1 MRLRP
6 VGAQPHKLGFA
17 EFIDIEQSIMTKPLL
32 IVGSDTGVGKTV
44 LTAAIAAYWL
54 TYRDRTVPSASL
66 GIYKPLQSGI
76 GDREFYT
83 QTFSLAQTLDK
94 ITPLYFE
101 TPIAPAIAAEKEGK
115 LIDLGLIWRQFQ
127 KLQQQKECLL
137 VESMGG
143 LGSPITN
150 EYIVAD
156 LARDWALE
164 TILVVPVRLGAISQ
178 AIANVALANSQKVKL
193 RGIVLS
199 CSQVYT
205 PEEIEDLAPPQMI
218 SRLASVPILGILP
231 YVQDLHNIS
240 QLADAASELDI
251 EKILI

>member
-1 MRLRP
+1 
-6 VGAQPHKLGFA
+6 
-17 EFIDIEQSIMTKPLL
+17 MTKPLL

-44 LTAAIAAYWL
+44 LTSALAAYWL
-54 TYRDRTVPSASL
+54 TYRDRTVPSSSL

-76 GDREFYT
+76 GDREFYH
-83 QTFSLAQTLDK
+83 QTFSLVQTLEE

-115 LIDLGLIWRQFQ
+115 TIDLGLIWQQFQ
-127 KLQQQKECLL
+127 NLQQQKECLL

-156 LARDWALE
+156 LARDWAMD

-178 AIANVALANSQKVKL
+178 AIANVALANLQKVRL

-199 CSQVYT
+199 CSQVCT
-205 PEEIEDLAPPQMI
+205 ATEIADLAPPEMI
-218 SRLASVPILGILP
+218 SRLASIPVLGILP
-231 YVQDLHNIS
+231 YVPDLHNIS
-240 QLADAASELDI
+240 ELAHAASELDI
-251 EKILI
+251 ERILF

>member
-1 MRLRP
+1 
-6 VGAQPHKLGFA
+6 
-17 EFIDIEQSIMTKPLL
+17 MTKPLL

-44 LTAAIAAYWL
+44 LTAALAAYWL
-54 TYRDRTVPSASL
+54 TYCDRNASTNEPSTSL
-66 GIYKPLQSGI
+66 GIYKPLQSGE
-76 GDREFYT
+76 GDREFYD
-83 QTFSLAQTLDK
+83 QTFNLSQTLAE

-101 TPIAPAIAAEKEGK
+101 TPIAPAIAAYKEGK
-115 LIDLGLIWRQFQ
+115 EIDLALIWQQFQ
-127 KLQQQKECLL
+127 KLQKQKECLL

-143 LGSPITN
+143 LGSPITD

-178 AIANVALANSQKVKL
+178 AIANVALANMQKVKL

-205 PEEIEDLAPPQMI
+205 TEEIEELAPPQMI
-218 SRLASVPILGILP
+218 SRLASTPVLGILP
-231 YVQDLHNIS
+231 YVRDLSNIA
-240 QLADAASELDI
+240 QLAQAASDLDI
-251 EKILI
+251 ERILV

>member
-1 MRLRP
+1 M
-6 VGAQPHKLGFA
+6 
-17 EFIDIEQSIMTKPLL
+17 KPLL

-44 LTAAIAAYWL
+44 LTASLAAYWL
-54 TYRDRTVPSASL
+54 TYRDRTVSQTTPSTSL
-66 GIYKPLQSGI
+66 GIYKPLQSGK
-76 GDREFYT
+76 GDREFYN
-83 QTFSLAQTLDK
+83 QTFALSQTLAE

-101 TPIAPAIAAEKEGK
+101 AAIAPAIAAYKEGRE
-115 LIDLGLIWRQFQ
+115 IDLALIWQQFQ

-137 VESMGG
+137 VESLGG
-143 LGSPITN
+143 LGSPITD

-178 AIANVALANSQKVKL
+178 AIANVALANLQKVKL

-218 SRLASVPILGILP
+218 SRLASIPVLGVLP
-231 YVQDLHNIS
+231 YVNDLSNIS
-240 QLADAASELDI
+240 QLALAASELDI
-251 EKILI
+251 EKILY

>member
-1 MRLRP
+1 
-6 VGAQPHKLGFA
+6 
-17 EFIDIEQSIMTKPLL
+17 MTKPLL
-32 IVGSDTGVGKTV
+32 IVGSDTGIGKTV

-54 TYRDRTVPSASL
+54 TYRDRTVPSESL

-76 GDREFYT
+76 GDREFYI
-83 QTFSLAQTLDK
+83 QTFSLAQTPDE

-101 TPIAPAIAAEKEGK
+101 TPIAPAIASEKEGK
-115 LIDLGLIWRQFQ
+115 SIDLGLIWRQFQ

-199 CSQVYT
+199 CSQAYT

-218 SRLASVPILGILP
+218 SRLASIPILGILP

-240 QLADAASELDI
+240 QLAHAASELDI